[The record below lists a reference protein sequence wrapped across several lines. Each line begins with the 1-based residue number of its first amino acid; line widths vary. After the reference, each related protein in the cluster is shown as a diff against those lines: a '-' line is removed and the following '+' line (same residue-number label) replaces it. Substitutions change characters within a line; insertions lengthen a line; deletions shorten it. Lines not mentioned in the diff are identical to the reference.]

1 MNGENKSENEAL
13 DDLGSKET
21 AKKGDKVES
30 RVCEERVS
38 NDPESK
44 GSEEKEKTCGTGEE
58 DEQLK
63 EKGPKLRQR
72 KVRKNVDKSFSSP
85 MRSSTPMPKRSAK
98 TPKGRAKTLKVD

>member
-13 DDLGSKET
+13 DDLGSKGT
-21 AKKGDKVES
+21 AKKGDKVEGGV
-30 RVCEERVS
+30 REERVP
-38 NDPESK
+38 NDPRSK
-44 GSEEKEKTCGTGEE
+44 GSKEKEMTCGTGEE

-72 KVRKNVDKSFSSP
+72 KVRKNGDKSFSSP

-98 TPKGRAKTLKVD
+98 KPKGKAKTLKVD